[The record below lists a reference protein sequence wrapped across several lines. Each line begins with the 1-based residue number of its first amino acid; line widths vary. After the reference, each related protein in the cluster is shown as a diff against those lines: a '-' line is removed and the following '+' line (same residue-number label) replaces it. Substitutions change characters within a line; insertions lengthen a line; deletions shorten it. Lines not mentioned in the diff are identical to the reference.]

1 MSLCVRRLKD
11 NETEEE
17 LIEAFKIFDANA
29 NGTVLVSELR
39 HAMLNLKDK
48 PTDEEIDEFIKDS
61 DPDNDGII

>member
-1 MSLCVRRLKD
+1 
-11 NETEEE
+11 
-17 LIEAFKIFDANA
+17 LIEAFKIFDASA